1 MTRSFSPHK
10 REPMVDTNDQLV
22 RDMMMHDAE
31 RMSHP
36 DAVVNGLVYDS
47 HDCPGSNSQ
56 PWRTFKPEAWPFKN
70 MKMKRDLLEQHPGEM
85 LMGFVNKTLQ
95 PWYVP
100 ENDSDRTLVFESRFE
115 SGNLRRAIQVYNTE
129 YDLILRPDINT
140 RGHTQWFFFSISNT
154 RKNVHYKIN
163 IINMQKDESLYHIG
177 MQPII
182 YSEKAAAA
190 EGRHWHRSGHNV
202 CYYQNNIKRKN
213 GKFYYTLTMTFE
225 AKHDNDTIY
234 VAHCYPY
241 TYSELQKY
249 IYGLETDPKRSIR
262 VKREILCK
270 TLAGNNCDLLTVTNF
285 NLHPQI
291 LDSRKHIVI
300 TGRVHPGESNASW
313 MMRGALEFLTG
324 DSLEA
329 KLLRDNFVFK
339 IVPMLNPDGVINGN
353 YRCSLAG
360 VDLNRVWHYP
370 SKKLHPTIFYTKEMI
385 GRLQEDHKVLL
396 MGGFHGHSRK
406 CNVFMYGCERKAT
419 DNSNFKI
426 SGIPGFGVTDTMNFR
441 IQEKIFPWLLKR
453 NAPDAF
459 SFAMSS
465 FKVQKSKENT
475 ARVVCW
481 REFGLINSFTLEA
494 SFGGPSEGANA
505 WDHFGVKDFEGMG
518 AKFVETILD
527 FCNPDTTLIREVC
540 LTLEEQYPVS
550 KHSAALAMKMA
561 AMNGGGTDSDDSGTD
576 SDLDSGDEDK
586 QQEGKKAAAR
596 KPQAKKKP
604 RKRRAS
610 LVERQSQAK

>member
-1 MTRSFSPHK
+1 
-10 REPMVDTNDQLV
+10 MVEINDQLV
-22 RDMMMHDAE
+22 RDMMLHDAE

-36 DAVVNGLVYDS
+36 DAVVNRLVYDS
-47 HDCPGSNSQ
+47 HDCPSSQGQ
-56 PWRTFKPEAWPFKN
+56 PWRTIKPDAWPFKN
-70 MKMKRDLLEQHPGEM
+70 MKMKRDLEQAAGEM
-85 LMGFVNKTLQ
+85 LMGFVSKTLQ

-100 ENDSDRTLVFESRFE
+100 ENERDKTLVFESRFE

-140 RGHTQWFFFSISNT
+140 RGHTQWYFFSISNT

-190 EGRHWHRSGHNV
+190 DGRHWHRSGHNV

-225 AKHDNDTIY
+225 ALHDFDTIY

-249 IYGLETDPKRSIR
+249 IYGLEADPKRSIR
-262 VKREILCK
+262 MKREILCK
-270 TLAGNNCDLLTVTNF
+270 TLAGNNCDLLTITNF

-291 LDSRKHIVI
+291 LESRKHVVI

-324 DSLEA
+324 DTLEA

-339 IVPMLNPDGVINGN
+339 IVPMLNTDGVINGN

-385 GRLQEDHKVLL
+385 GKLQEDHKVLL
-396 MGGFHGHSRK
+396 MGDFHGHSRK
-406 CNVFMYGCERKAT
+406 CNVFMYGCERKAS

-426 SGIPGFGVTDTMNFR
+426 AGIPGFGVTDSMNFR
-441 IQEKIFPWLLKR
+441 IQEKIFPYLLKR
-453 NAPDAF
+453 NAPDIF

-494 SFGGPSEGANA
+494 SFGGPSEGQNA
-505 WDHFGVKDFEGMG
+505 WDHFGIEDFELMG

-527 FCNPDTTLIREVC
+527 FCNPEQSLLKEVC
-540 LTLEEQYPVS
+540 VALESQYPVS
-550 KHSAALAMKMA
+550 KHSVAQAMKMEFKA
-561 AMNGGGTDSDDSGTD
+561 SIGLDSDDSGTD
-576 SDLDSGDEDK
+576 SDFDSDEEK
-586 QQEGKKAAAR
+586 ESKKPAK
-596 KPQAKKKP
+596 KPQKKKQG
-604 RKRRAS
+604 KRRAS
-610 LVERQSQAK
+610 LIDRQSQHSSK